1 MMRLAIA
8 LLVSALAAAPAL
20 AYENFIPLGHNYS
33 PDDQVLPEFS
43 GTQDQINS
51 QTDLYETEVYI
62 GERYQAEQDSHM
74 KRFLNNQELEGGDY
88 SIDY

>member
-1 MMRLAIA
+1 MRLTIA
-8 LLVSALAAAPAL
+8 LMVTVLAATPSL

-43 GTQDQINS
+43 STQDQINL

-62 GERYQAEQDSHM
+62 GERFQAEQDSHM
-74 KRFLNNQELEGGDY
+74 RRFLNNQELKGGDY

>member
-1 MMRLAIA
+1 MRLAIA
-8 LLVSALAAAPAL
+8 LMVTVLASTPSL

-33 PDDQVLPEFS
+33 PDAEGLPEFS
-43 GTQDQINS
+43 GTQDQINQ

>member
-8 LLVSALAAAPAL
+8 LVISALAVAPAA

-33 PDDQVLPEFS
+33 PEEQVLPEFS
-43 GTQDQINS
+43 GTKDQINT
-51 QTDLYETEVYI
+51 QTDVYETEVYV
-62 GERYQAEQDSHM
+62 GERFQAEQDSHM

>member
-1 MMRLAIA
+1 MRLIIA
-8 LLVSALAAAPAL
+8 LVLTVLAATPAL

-33 PDDQVLPEFS
+33 PDDEVLPEFN
-43 GTQDQINS
+43 GTQDQINL

-62 GERYQAEQDSHM
+62 GERFQAEQDSHM
-74 KRFLNNQELEGGDY
+74 RRFLNNQELEGGDY